1 MSKDDVLE
9 YTGTM
14 FCCLASMV
22 YFAWFA
28 DESALFVATLINM
41 AAGLF
46 IMARLIE
53 HKE

>member
-1 MSKDDVLE
+1 MSKDDAFE

-14 FCCLASMV
+14 FCCLISMV

-28 DESALFVATLINM
+28 DESTLVVATLINM

-46 IMARLIE
+46 IMAKLIE